1 MPDEAASRSWVVT
14 VVLEALVPVAVA
26 IAASRALAH
35 DMAVGAIEYLAVR
48 PGYRPR
54 LAARCSILAMAWLCA
69 ILPAAAAVDP
79 GLAGTLIL
87 ATAGGTAILS
97 VLALG
102 VAALSRSELAG
113 AGAAGAWWLASLLAG
128 RSLPDALPLSAL
140 HLAPFAFSA
149 ESWAEVKA
157 AQLGASAVLLLL
169 VAIGADWIVRRAI
182 AGSS

>member
-14 VVLEALVPVAVA
+14 VVLEAVVPIAVA

-35 DMAVGAIEYLAVR
+35 DMAVGVIEYMAVR
-48 PGYRPR
+48 AGYRSR
-54 LAARCSILAMAWLCA
+54 LAARCSILTTAWLCA
-69 ILPAAAAVDP
+69 VLPAAAAVDTS
-79 GLAGTLIL
+79 LAGTLVL
-87 ATAGGTAILS
+87 ASAGGTAILS

-113 AGAAGAWWLASLLAG
+113 AGVAGSWWLASLLAG

-140 HLAPFAFSA
+140 HLAPFAFSV

-169 VAIGADWIVRRAI
+169 VAIGVDWIVRRAI
-182 AGSS
+182 GASS